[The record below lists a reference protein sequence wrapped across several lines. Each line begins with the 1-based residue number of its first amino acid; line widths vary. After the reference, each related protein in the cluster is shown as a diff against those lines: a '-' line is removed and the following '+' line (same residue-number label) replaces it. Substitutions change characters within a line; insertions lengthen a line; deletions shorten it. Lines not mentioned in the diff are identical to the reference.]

1 MEMLAST
8 FIDAGKLKNM
18 TREEMQEYDMVSFPS
33 STRISACTQIA
44 DAWKLLQLLTLPD
57 WTIYYWAIGKKA
69 PPTESFWATSKVLAE
84 LKKHASNEQKQL
96 RKMPE
101 ISSYGVGQA

>member
-18 TREEMQEYDMVSFPS
+18 TREEMQEYDM
-33 STRISACTQIA
+33 
-44 DAWKLLQLLTLPD
+44 LLTLPD

-69 PPTESFWATSKVLAE
+69 PPAESFWATSRVLAE